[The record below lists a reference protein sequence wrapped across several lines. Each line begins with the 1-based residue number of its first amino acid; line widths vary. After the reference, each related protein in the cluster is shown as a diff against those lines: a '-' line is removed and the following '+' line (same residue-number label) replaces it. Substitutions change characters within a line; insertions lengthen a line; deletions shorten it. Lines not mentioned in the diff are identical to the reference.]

1 MPQSTRQRLL
11 TDRDQ
16 QGGRR
21 ENWAARGWKPA
32 DLDVE
37 EIYSDGT
44 SGNFRRANT
53 PSSTWTSP
61 PHDRIAMRFREE
73 RRDDISFLKSGIETR
88 NPAFNAP
95 MERIERVAAP
105 AADPMPP
112 TGPTGAG
119 KTAPAR
125 RIFELKRS
133 RRQMSGRFAEV
144 NGATLRG
151 DMATSTPFGHEKAA
165 FTGTVNRREGL
176 LRAADGGVPFLDE
189 AGELGGNESGPC
201 RSWPSRKSGSC
212 RRDRAKRRPAIS
224 SLSVERTKI

>member
-1 MPQSTRQRLL
+1 
-11 TDRDQ
+11 
-16 QGGRR
+16 
-21 ENWAARGWKPA
+21 
-32 DLDVE
+32 
-37 EIYSDGT
+37 
-44 SGNFRRANT
+44 
-53 PSSTWTSP
+53 
-61 PHDRIAMRFREE
+61 
-73 RRDDISFLKSGIETR
+73 
-88 NPAFNAP
+88 
-95 MERIERVAAP
+95 
-105 AADPMPP
+105 MPP